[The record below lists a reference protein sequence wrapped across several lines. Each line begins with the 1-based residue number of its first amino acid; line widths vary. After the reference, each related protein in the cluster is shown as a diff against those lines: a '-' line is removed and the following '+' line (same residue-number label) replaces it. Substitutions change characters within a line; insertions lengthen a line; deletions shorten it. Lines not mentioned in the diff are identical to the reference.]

1 MKIISC
7 HIENFGKLVNKDY
20 AFDKRL
26 TVFEEENGAGKTTLA
41 AFIKA
46 MFYGMAS
53 YKSSTKNFCDRQ
65 RYYPFGG
72 GKFGGNLTFEKGG
85 DIYRIERFFDKKS
98 DSKDELAVYKNNTP
112 IKCSESFGEEVF
124 GLDEDSFTRTAFITA
139 DDIDGGAN
147 SDIGE
152 KITGRVFR
160 ADGAGLEEA
169 LSALEKKRKT
179 LKAARGNGGE
189 IDRKK
194 EERRSLAD
202 EIAGLEDI
210 DIALGAKY
218 HDRKKIAD
226 EIAELEKRLEK
237 LNEDKITA
245 QKWETYDGYISE
257 LDLKKGELAEISSR
271 YKKGL
276 PTYEEIREAEEKY
289 SVFGK
294 NSGALEN
301 TQFLK
306 EDRLKELEIKFSDGV
321 PSDEDFEKRAAF
333 LDNAYKL
340 SAEAEQISKISDS
353 KKAERLDDIFR
364 HGLPDEG
371 GLEKAKAASERYSD
385 NDKKLKSPALAQAA
399 QSKNNKPFIIGAGVS
414 AFLIIAGI
422 ALIFFILIAGIALLA
437 AGVLGLALCGIL
449 IALRKNTNPVQINTD
464 IVQALSAD
472 EGILRSYLAPYGYY
486 SDSVI
491 SSFTQFLTDLE
502 EYKTLLK
509 EREEKKGTTESK
521 IKQAKEAEEE
531 VFAFLKSYG
540 YTGENAR
547 ASLDELRGETS
558 EYKLLLSQRE
568 SAQENAKKYTFENK
582 EILENITALL
592 NKFGLEFSGAEGL
605 RAISDDIKNAERLEK
620 EVKEKEQKAQSY
632 REENGLSERVAEN
645 SEDLSEARESL
656 AEKRKALGLLDS
668 QISDCEAALE
678 LLPEKR
684 AKKEEV
690 ERVIER
696 DIRTVRILSAAEELL
711 SAAHAKLCDRYVA
724 PVKDSF
730 LKYSDGI
737 QKALGEKLVM
747 TADFEVS
754 FEFAGEI
761 KSRRHLSSGQRAV
774 CGLCL
779 RLALIDNIFKDE
791 KPFVIMDDPFS
802 GLDKE
807 NMQKTAKAVK
817 ELCGNV
823 QIIYFCCHESR
834 SIQR

>member
-1 MKIISC
+1 MKLLSC
-7 HIENFGKLVNKDY
+7 HIENFGKLINKDY
-20 AFDKRL
+20 SFDKKM
-26 TVFEEENGAGKTTLA
+26 TVFTEENGAGKTTLA

-46 MFYGMAS
+46 MFYGL
-53 YKSSTKNFCDRQ
+53 SSFTSATKKFCDRQ

-98 DSKDELAVYKNNTP
+98 DTKDELTVYKNNAP
-112 IKCSESFGEEVF
+112 IKCGGNFGEEVF

-139 DDIDGGAN
+139 EDIDGGAN
-147 SDIGE
+147 SGIGE
-152 KITGRVFR
+152 KITGRVFE

-194 EERRSLAD
+194 EERRNLLY
-202 EIAGLEDI
+202 EIAGLEDT
-210 DIALGAKY
+210 DNALTAKY
-218 HDRKKIAD
+218 RDRNKLAG

-237 LNEDKITA
+237 LNEDKIIA
-245 QKWETYDGYISE
+245 QKWATYDGYISE
-257 LDLKKGELAEISSR
+257 LNSKKQELAQISSR

-276 PTYEEIREAEEKY
+276 PSAEEIKDAEEKY
-289 SVFGK
+289 SVLSK

-301 TQFLK
+301 AQFIK
-306 EDRLKELEIKFSDGV
+306 EDRLSELEEKFSAGV
-321 PSDEDFEKRAAF
+321 PDEEDLEKYGA
-333 LDNAYKL
+333 LWDSVSKL
-340 SAEAEQISKISDS
+340 SAEAEQISSISDS

-364 HGLPDEG
+364 HGLPEEK
-371 GLEKAKAASERYSD
+371 GLEKAKAASERYSE
-385 NDKKLKSPALAQAA
+385 NDKKLKTPALAQSAPK
-399 QSKNNKPFIIGAGVS
+399 KNSATFFIGAGVS
-414 AFLIIAGI
+414 ALLLIAGI
-422 ALIFFILIAGIALLA
+422 ALIFFILIAGIVALVIGALGLIFS
-437 AGVLGLALCGIL
+437 GVLL
-449 IALRKNTNPVQINTD
+449 ILRKNGGNAVQINTD
-464 IVQALSAD
+464 IVQALSSD

-491 SSFTQFLTDLE
+491 SSFTQFLADLE
-502 EYKTLLK
+502 EYKILLK
-509 EREEKKGTTESK
+509 EREEKRGLTESK
-521 IKQAKEAEEE
+521 FSQAQAQEEE

-540 YTGENAR
+540 YTGGNAR
-547 ASLDELRGETS
+547 AGLDELRGDAS
-558 EYKLLLSQRE
+558 EYRLLLAQRQSTE
-568 SAQENAKKYTFENK
+568 ENRQKFTLENQ
-582 EILENITALL
+582 EILKNVTALL
-592 NKFGLEFSGAEGL
+592 NKYGLELSDADGL
-605 RAISDDIKNAERLEK
+605 RAISDDIKTYGRLER
-620 EVKEKEQKAQSY
+620 EVKEKEQRAQSY
-632 REENGLSERVAEN
+632 KEENALFERVVEN
-645 SEDLSEARESL
+645 YEDLSEVRESL
-656 AEKRKALGLLDS
+656 ADKRKALGLLDS
-668 QISDCEAALE
+668 QISDDEANLE

-690 ERVIER
+690 ERIIDK
-696 DIRTVRILSAAEELL
+696 DIRTVKILSAAEELL
-711 SAAHAKLCDRYVA
+711 SAAHAKLCDKYVS

-737 QKALGEKLVM
+737 QKALGEKLIM

-761 KSRRHLSSGQRAV
+761 KSRKHLSSGQRAV

-779 RLALIDNIFKDE
+779 RLALLENIFKDE
-791 KPFVIMDDPFS
+791 KPFVIMDDPFL

-817 ELCGNV
+817 ELCGDV

-834 SIQR
+834 SI